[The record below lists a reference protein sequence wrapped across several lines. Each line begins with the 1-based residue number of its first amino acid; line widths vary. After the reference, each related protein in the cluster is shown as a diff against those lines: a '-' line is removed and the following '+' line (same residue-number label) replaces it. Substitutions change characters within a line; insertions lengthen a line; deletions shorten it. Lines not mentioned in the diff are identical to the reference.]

1 MTPTSFLPAAVIFDM
16 DGVLA
21 DTNPFHVR
29 KWEAFLTEHG
39 FAFDRI
45 ALPKL
50 VLGPRNEVTL
60 RHFFGERITDD
71 ECRRFGEELEARF
84 RKAFAPHAKALPGVE
99 KLITE
104 CHDHRIPL
112 ALASAAISKNVMFI
126 LDALKL
132 RKFFQ
137 VVLTADE
144 IAQGKPDPQVFV
156 KTAGKL
162 GVLPADCI
170 VIEDSFVGIEAAKR
184 AGMKCVAV
192 ASTFPAPELREHTQ
206 ADLVVETLEAINLRT
221 LRELFGTSAQS
232 F

>member
-1 MTPTSFLPAAVIFDM
+1 
-16 DGVLA
+16 
-21 DTNPFHVR
+21 
-29 KWEAFLTEHG
+29 
-39 FAFDRI
+39 
-45 ALPKL
+45 
-50 VLGPRNEVTL
+50 
-60 RHFFGERITDD
+60 
-71 ECRRFGEELEARF
+71 
-84 RKAFAPHAKALPGVE
+84 
-99 KLITE
+99 
-104 CHDHRIPL
+104 
-112 ALASAAISKNVMFI
+112 MFI